1 MPLIFRRS
9 LTLIGLSKTWIR
21 LFFRHK
27 DMRYFIG
34 NIVRSSENLL
44 GVLKKS
50 LSIVTMTL
58 KS

>member
-9 LTLIGLSKTWIR
+9 LTLIGLCKTWIR

>member
-9 LTLIGLSKTWIR
+9 LTLIVLCKTWII

-44 GVLKKS
+44 GVLKNHY
-50 LSIVTMTL
+50 L
-58 KS
+58 